1 MPKPPT
7 PFPELHSEEIQEII
21 NRPPSWLVHSGISLF
36 LALLSIFF
44 ASCWMIKYPDVI
56 PATFTL
62 VASNAPRSVITRSD
76 GKLQRILVRDGQ
88 HVNQQQ
94 ILAFMESTA
103 SHEQINLLEKN
114 IQQLATHIEQG
125 HWESVNRLSIDSYDM
140 LGEIQGDFQA
150 FAQNLAKLK
159 TFLNCGYHMQ
169 KRSLLQSELAD
180 FKDLEQNIIEQLQL
194 QRQDLTLGKD
204 EFKVQERLFG
214 DRVISSLEYK
224 KEKSKL
230 LAREMPVKSLTASL
244 IQNRSS
250 QTAKR
255 KEILELDNAIAESKA
270 NFRQALQTF
279 KSNIE
284 FWKQQYVLLA
294 PVAGRVSFA
303 APWQEQ
309 QHLTV
314 GQELLTIEPP
324 ENGLR
329 GLVKLSQGNLGKIK
343 EGQKVL
349 IKLDGY
355 PYHEFGLIE
364 GTLSKISTTPGRDS
378 SYWGYVALPHQLKT
392 EYGRKLTYRS
402 GLSGTAEVVTA
413 DRRLITR
420 LISTMPGST
429 SPEPSIIR

>member
-1 MPKPPT
+1 MPKILT

-21 NRPPSWLVHSGISLF
+21 SRPPGWLVRSGISLF
-36 LALLSIFF
+36 FALLGILF

-56 PATFTL
+56 QATFTL
-62 VASNAPRSVITRSD
+62 VATNAPRSVITRSE

-88 HVNQQQ
+88 DVNQRQ

-103 SHEQINLLEKN
+103 SLEQINLLETN
-114 IQQLATHIEQG
+114 IQQLATYIEQG
-125 HWESVNRLSIDSYDM
+125 HWESIDRLSIDSYNM
-140 LGEIQGDFQA
+140 LGEIQADFQT
-150 FAQNLAKLK
+150 FAQKLAELK
-159 TFLNCGYHMQ
+159 AFINSGYHIQ
-169 KRSLLQSELAD
+169 KRSLLQNELAD

-194 QRQDLTLGKD
+194 QKQDLTLGKD

-214 DRVISSLEYK
+214 DKVISSLDYK
-224 KEKSKL
+224 KEKAKL

-255 KEILELDNAIAESKA
+255 KEILELDNATAESKA

-284 FWKQQYVLLA
+284 LWKLRYLLLA

-309 QHLTV
+309 QHMTI

-324 ENGLR
+324 ESGFR
-329 GLVKLSQGNLGKIK
+329 GLVKLSQGSLGKIK

-355 PYHEFGLIE
+355 PYQEFGSIE
-364 GTLSKISTTPGRDS
+364 GILSKISTTPGRDS
-378 SYWGYVALPHQLKT
+378 SYWGYVALPDQLKT

-413 DRRLITR
+413 DRRLIAR
-420 LISTMPGST
+420 FIST
-429 SPEPSIIR
+429 IRNGG